1 MSSTNDTWHGRWPHR
16 QPSADEPGPR
26 TPTDLQQH
34 LADAMDNF
42 SYEPRVLTARELAD
56 KIANIE
62 QELDGARQ
70 LVAQSEAKVTD
81 LKAQLVKQLD
91 AEIAELELL
100 RPKGDTHA
108 STDDDRGDA
117 GHAGDDDGAGRGAG
131 LPEPAAGQG

>member
-1 MSSTNDTWHGRWPHR
+1 MSTNDTWPRRWPSIDK
-16 QPSADEPGPR
+16 QEPRMP
-26 TPTDLQQH
+26 PDLEQH

-42 SYEPRVLTARELAD
+42 SYEPRVPTAKELAD
-56 KIANIE
+56 KIAHIE
-62 QELDGARQ
+62 LELDGARQ
-70 LVAQSEAKVTD
+70 LVIQGETKVTD